1 MNKNELV
8 KVISDKVG
16 YTQKDCGDVVNELF
30 NVIVETL
37 KKGDEVVI
45 TGFGKFVVK
54 ARPAKEGT
62 NPKTGEKIKIPA
74 SKAPVFKAG
83 KAFKDGVQ

>member
-1 MNKNELV
+1 MNKNDLV

-37 KKGDEVVI
+37 KAGDEVVI
-45 TGFGKFVVK
+45 TGFGKFAVK
-54 ARPAKEGT
+54 ARPAKTGT

>member
-8 KVISDKVG
+8 KVISDRVG

-37 KKGDEVVI
+37 KAGDEVVI
-45 TGFGKFVVK
+45 TGFGKFEVK
-54 ARPAKEGT
+54 ARPAKMGT
-62 NPKTGEKIKIPA
+62 NPKTGEKIKIAA